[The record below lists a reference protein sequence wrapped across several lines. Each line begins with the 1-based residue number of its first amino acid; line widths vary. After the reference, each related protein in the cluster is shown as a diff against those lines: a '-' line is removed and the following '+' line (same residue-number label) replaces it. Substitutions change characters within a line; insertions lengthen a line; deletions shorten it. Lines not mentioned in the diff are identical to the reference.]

1 MSIHQL
7 DQAIPALESGMS
19 SSALLQV
26 LSPRGSSRL
35 RRVIGVTRYL
45 SDDDRQAVLSFLA
58 QGSGEDLG
66 ETIQAPGSEQI
77 LGMLKTMKEEMEK
90 DLAEATSQEDS
101 ANAENFLSTMKEQ
114 CASMEKNKALRQK
127 MRSDEV
133 AAISEAI
140 KILNDDDALEVF
152 SKAKP
157 AALMQK
163 RQTYDAFLQLG
174 STRATEQAASKG

>member
-58 QGSGEDLG
+58 QGSGEELG
-66 ETIQAPGSEQI
+66 EAIQAPGSEQI
-77 LGMLKTMKEEMEK
+77 LGMLKTMKDDMEK
-90 DLAEATSQEDS
+90 AKKAELDVNEKAVITKDKRIGELK
-101 ANAENFLSTMKEQ
+101 LS
-114 CASMEKNKALRQK
+114 L
-127 MRSDEV
+127 
-133 AAISEAI
+133 SEA
-140 KILNDDDALEVF
+140 
-152 SKAKP
+152 S
-157 AALMQK
+157 
-163 RQTYDAFLQLG
+163 
-174 STRATEQAASKG
+174 